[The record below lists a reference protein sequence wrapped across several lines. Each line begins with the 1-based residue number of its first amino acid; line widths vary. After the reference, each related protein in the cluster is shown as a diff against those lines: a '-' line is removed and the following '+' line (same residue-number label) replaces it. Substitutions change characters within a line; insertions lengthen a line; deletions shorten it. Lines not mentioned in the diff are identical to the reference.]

1 MQVASVDG
9 IGRAPAM
16 IVAVALLSAF
26 VFVSGLRA
34 VVWVSIAKD
43 GLMLIA
49 AISIGIGVPQ
59 IYFGGIGPM
68 FAAFR
73 APRPPI

>member
-1 MQVASVDG
+1 MQVASFDG

-34 VVWVSIAKD
+34 VAWVSIVKD
-43 GLMLIA
+43 GLMLLPPSPSA
-49 AISIGIGVPQ
+49 SECRRSTSGGLVPCSLLW
-59 IYFGGIGPM
+59 
-68 FAAFR
+68 R
-73 APRPPI
+73 APGPPI